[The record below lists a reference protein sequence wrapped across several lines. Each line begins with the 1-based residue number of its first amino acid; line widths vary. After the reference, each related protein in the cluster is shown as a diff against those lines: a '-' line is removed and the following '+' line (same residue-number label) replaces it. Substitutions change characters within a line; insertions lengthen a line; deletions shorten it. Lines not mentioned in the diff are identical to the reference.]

1 MNMKEERLA
10 AAAMCARAAEALGVV
25 IERSRA
31 PSAAPEA
38 REALQDL
45 CRLFSYMD
53 LYNHTLA
60 TGSPSDIEKW
70 RRDGARIRAEA
81 SETLHKLLDAC
92 LPSLGTEHRLDEL
105 QQGARADRQRRADRE
120 PEVERGLDHGAG

>member
-1 MNMKEERLA
+1 MNMKAEKQA

-31 PSAAPEA
+31 PSAAPEV
-38 REALQDL
+38 RQALQDL
-45 CRLFSYMD
+45 CHLFSYMD

-60 TGSPSDIEKW
+60 TGSLSDIETW
-70 RRDGARIRAEA
+70 RRDEARIRAEA

-92 LPSLGTEHRLDEL
+92 LPSLGTEPRLDEL
-105 QQGARADRQRRADRE
+105 QRGARADLE
-120 PEVERGLDHGAG
+120 PEVERGLGHGAG